1 MDKTKSFGLSLIGF
15 SEIQTKTFLAIL
27 SLAERGLHDSWHIVD
42 VNYADFFILS
52 TEKSESDLIIN
63 AKNLP
68 RERCL
73 FCTHQDLHFSEYN
86 DDVLFISSGEVP
98 QLSSVVKVL
107 NHAANVSFSEQV
119 PIDSLSITPI
129 IEAHKVITLSNDD
142 IFNPDRD
149 FLKQLLQNTVEKI
162 AYRFGSPEG
171 SYRLYVDAVKKV
183 YYCETSLNDLSAYL
197 IIKDIIVVDVISE
210 IEWYNA
216 VEQLALP
223 EKSLANLIWYVAF
236 KLSNGRLL
244 RGHSDQDNVY
254 LTRWPDLGVEGC
266 GKYIKLAA
274 FMRNNA
280 TCLTV
285 VADKTNTPLAE
296 VYSFYNACY
305 LIGIVEKTA
314 IPELHTKS
322 LDEEKQSLLEKIT
335 NRLQKINS
343 HNERDNLNG

>member
-15 SEIQTKTFLAIL
+15 SEIQTKTFSAIL
-27 SLAERGLHDSWHIVD
+27 SLAERGLQDSWRIID
-42 VNYADFFILS
+42 ANYADFFILS

-63 AKNLP
+63 AQNLP

-107 NHAANVSFSEQV
+107 NHAAHVSFSEQV
-119 PIDSLSITPI
+119 PADSLSITPLV
-129 IEAHKVITLSNDD
+129 EAQKVVTLGNNVFD
-142 IFNPDRD
+142 PDRG
-149 FLKQLLQNTVEKI
+149 FLKQLLQNTAERQV
-162 AYRFGSPEG
+162 YRFGSPEG
-171 SYRLYVDAVKKV
+171 SYRLYVDLVKKI

-197 IIKDIIVVDVISE
+197 IIKDVIVIDVISE
-210 IEWYNA
+210 TEWENA

-223 EKSLANLIWYVAF
+223 AKSLANLIWYVTF

-244 RGHSDQDNVY
+244 RGHSDQDYIY

-266 GKYIKLAA
+266 GKYVKLAA
-274 FMRNNA
+274 FMCNNA

-285 VADKTNTPLAE
+285 VADKINTPLTE

-305 LIGIVEKTA
+305 LIGIVEKTT

-322 LDEEKQSLLEKIT
+322 LDEDKQSLLEKIT

-343 HNERDNLNG
+343 HNEKDNLNG